1 MKRPL
6 AGALLALALTGAQA
20 DNRFC
25 GGAVAQTGEPT
36 DLAHVVGDQTLEY
49 MAEQPASLMVC
60 SKGYLLEKCGDH
72 ETAMKVFD
80 RCIAAGYI
88 GAMIWK
94 ALMLQDGAGVAP
106 DLAGAAELMRRAAQA
121 GDSPYATLGKLHYA
135 SALHEG
141 KGVARDEAEARR
153 WFEAAA
159 ADGNPDAIEF
169 LRTGYHVGDRDGR
182 ARGVGVPPLPVG
194 AQPLPGDLLE
204 AAAMPAP
211 APLAAASPGRA
222 ETRPVARR
230 LADGPDLP
238 APPSSLPAQ
247 APVAAAVTARAPV
260 GQHLQR
266 VVVEGPVEAAAVSGW
281 LPVLLLA
288 AFLSG
293 LLRQW
298 RPRRPVA
305 ASSLSVDPSPGAP
318 VSPSATPFP
327 ARGV

>member
-6 AGALLALALTGAQA
+6 AGALLALALAGAQA

-25 GGAVAQTGEPT
+25 GGPVAQTGEPT

-49 MAEQPASLMVC
+49 MADQPASMMVC

-72 ETAMKVFD
+72 ETAMKIFD

-94 ALMLQDGAGVAP
+94 ALMLQDGATVAP
-106 DLAGAAELMRRAAQA
+106 DPAGAAELMRRAALA

-141 KGVARDEAEARR
+141 KGVPRDEVEARR

-182 ARGVGVPPLPVG
+182 ARGVGVPPPPVG

-204 AAAMPAP
+204 AAAAPPSTPAGAAP
-211 APLAAASPGRA
+211 AAGRGVTPA
-222 ETRPVARR
+222 ARR
-230 LADGPDLP
+230 LVDRPDLP
-238 APPSSLPAQ
+238 PPSVQAP
-247 APVAAAVTARAPV
+247 APVAAA
-260 GQHLQR
+260 
-266 VVVEGPVEAAAVSGW
+266 AAAPAPIGQRLKPVVAKVAAEAQPTGGW
-281 LPVLLLA
+281 LPALLLA

-293 LLRQW
+293 LARQW
-298 RPRRPVA
+298 RPRRSA
-305 ASSLSVDPSPGAP
+305 FMSLSVDPSADLSVEPSVAP
-318 VSPSATPFP
+318 LS

>member
-6 AGALLALALTGAQA
+6 AGALLALALAGAQA

-25 GGAVAQTGEPT
+25 GGPVAQTGEPT

-49 MAEQPASLMVC
+49 MAEQPASMMVC

-106 DLAGAAELMRRAAQA
+106 DPAGAAELMRRAAQA

-141 KGVARDEAEARR
+141 KGVPRDEAEARR

-182 ARGVGVPPLPVG
+182 ARGVGVPPPPAG

-204 AAAMPAP
+204 AAMPAP
-211 APLAAASPGRA
+211 AALAAASPGRTDA
-222 ETRPVARR
+222 RPAARR
-230 LADGPDLP
+230 LVDRPDLP
-238 APPSSLPAQ
+238 APPFSSPAG
-247 APVAAAVTARAPV
+247 PVTAAVTAPAPI

-266 VVVEGPVEAAAVSGW
+266 VTAKGPAEAATASGW
-281 LPVLLLA
+281 LPLLLLG

-298 RPRRPVA
+298 HPRRQAA
-305 ASSLSVDPSPGAP
+305 ASRPVDPSQGAL
-318 VSPSATPFP
+318 VSPPANPFS

>member
-6 AGALLALALTGAQA
+6 AGALLALALAGAQA

-25 GGAVAQTGEPT
+25 GGPVAQTGEPT

-49 MAEQPASLMVC
+49 MAEQPASMMVC

-106 DLAGAAELMRRAAQA
+106 DPAGAAELMRRAAQA

-141 KGVARDEAEARR
+141 KGVPRDEAEARR

-182 ARGVGVPPLPVG
+182 ARGVGVPPPPAG

-204 AAAMPAP
+204 AAMPP
-211 APLAAASPGRA
+211 ATTPTPFAAASSGRTEA
-222 ETRPVARR
+222 RSAARR
-230 LADGPDLP
+230 LVDRPGLL
-238 APPSSLPAQ
+238 APPPPPSPPVQALVA
-247 APVAAAVTARAPV
+247 APVTAPAPV
-260 GQHLQR
+260 GQRLQR
-266 VVVEGPVEAAAVSGW
+266 VEAKDPTEAPAAGW
-281 LPVLLLA
+281 LPMLLLA

-298 RPRRPVA
+298 AA
-305 ASSLSVDPSPGAP
+305 ASWSIDPSLGAP
-318 VSPSATPFP
+318 VSPSATPLP